1 MRSEV
6 NVRLDA
12 ATAFSFDLDEVQPM
26 PHDVA
31 RWWLDEQFTLL
42 GCEPL
47 RPTGKVLIADKV
59 VCVAQAAGETKFRD
73 AAWSGLLLARFR
85 LHLQVRRILVLR
97 FPPLRPRLPHAEDE
111 LRAPLRRSFA
121 PDRFPAHVRPR

>member
-26 PHDVA
+26 PHDAA
-31 RWWLDEQFTLL
+31 RAWLDEQFTLL

-47 RPTGKVLIADKV
+47 RPTGKVLIADRV
-59 VCVAQAAGETKFRD
+59 VCVAQAAGVQRFRD
-73 AAWSGLLLARFR
+73 AQWSGQFARAASAALAKPV
-85 LHLQVRRILVLR
+85 VRVDV
-97 FPPLRPRLPHAEDE
+97 P
-111 LRAPLRRSFA
+111 SMT
-121 PDRFPAHVRPR
+121 VGY